1 MALPILVVMLIQL
14 PTSLETRVIE
24 PRDATVSL
32 VGRPCGDS
40 EAKVLATVPTTPSDP
55 TAPLRSEPFQ
65 CGPRC
70 RVGIRVNKGAAAVD
84 SIVVASSVAYDRGRV
99 VTTVSPSLPMSVWQ
113 KCNGELIITATLPK
127 LDRPFRAVFYFV

>member
-40 EAKVLATVPTTPSDP
+40 EAKVLATVPTTPIDT

-65 CGPRC
+65 CGPVPCRYSSQQRC
-70 RVGIRVNKGAAAVD
+70 GCSRLYCRGIL
-84 SIVVASSVAYDRGRV
+84 GR
-99 VTTVSPSLPMSVWQ
+99 L
-113 KCNGELIITATLPK
+113 
-127 LDRPFRAVFYFV
+127 